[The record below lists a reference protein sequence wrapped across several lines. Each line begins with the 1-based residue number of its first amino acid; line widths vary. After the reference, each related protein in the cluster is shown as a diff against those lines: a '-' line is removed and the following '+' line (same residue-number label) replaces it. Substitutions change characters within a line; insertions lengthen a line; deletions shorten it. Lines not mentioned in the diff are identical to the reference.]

1 MYKGE
6 RSSLTGATLV
16 AAAET
21 NCWRVRAMDKGA
33 GAGKKPWTVTAR
45 SKARRR
51 QSVGVVE
58 DGMLMLAGMGHGSGA
73 CAPVVCVGVGA
84 GMMSSGM
91 KTNAGKRTRRAKA
104 L

>member
-21 NCWRVRAMDKGA
+21 NGWRVVAEDKGA
-33 GAGKKPWTVTAR
+33 GVRKKPWTVTAR

-58 DGMLMLAGMGHGSGA
+58 DGMLLLGWDGA
-73 CAPVVCVGVGA
+73 REWGLLRLCCVCV
-84 GMMSSGM
+84 
-91 KTNAGKRTRRAKA
+91 
-104 L
+104 